1 MQPALGNGFVCA
13 GDANA
18 IIQSY
23 KLILELI
30 QKNGTLLMYM
40 KRKSFQ
46 IGAEFVQSQSFPHQT
61 PLRGRCCPQC
71 FGSPARA
78 HVPRALPLAK
88 SQCHAKKMGNFA
100 TGHYSMSI
108 FADER
113 YFNWSLLLDTIQ
125 IVTFATRHYVYYN
138 NNQ

>member
-40 KRKSFQ
+40 KSKSF
-46 IGAEFVQSQSFPHQT
+46 
-61 PLRGRCCPQC
+61 
-71 FGSPARA
+71 
-78 HVPRALPLAK
+78 
-88 SQCHAKKMGNFA
+88 
-100 TGHYSMSI
+100 
-108 FADER
+108 
-113 YFNWSLLLDTIQ
+113 
-125 IVTFATRHYVYYN
+125 
-138 NNQ
+138 